1 MLSDEENTKS
11 LITKL
16 HKEFQ
21 CCVHQEE
28 IPPST
33 FTATLFPNQLEQ
45 RPDKYEEKNP
55 REQSLQFPQ
64 LFFVARCLLIW
75 SRLMTDNQKLFLL
88 EPRKK
93 RIESFSADTKILTL
107 QFLFEIVIPPEFS
120 RLQIV
125 IIVYLRSV
133 LFRWWHDDE
142 TRQYFLTTFCMLQ
155 YNSDYF

>member
-45 RPDKYEEKNP
+45 RPDKYEEKKFRKSKAYNFP
-55 REQSLQFPQ
+55 NFFSLRAACWF
-64 LFFVARCLLIW
+64 
-75 SRLMTDNQKLFLL
+75 
-88 EPRKK
+88 E
-93 RIESFSADTKILTL
+93 AD
-107 QFLFEIVIPPEFS
+107 
-120 RLQIV
+120 
-125 IIVYLRSV
+125 
-133 LFRWWHDDE
+133 
-142 TRQYFLTTFCMLQ
+142 
-155 YNSDYF
+155 

>member
-21 CCVHQEE
+21 CCVHREE

-64 LFFVARCLLIW
+64 LFFVARCLLI
-75 SRLMTDNQKLFLL
+75 
-88 EPRKK
+88 
-93 RIESFSADTKILTL
+93 
-107 QFLFEIVIPPEFS
+107 
-120 RLQIV
+120 
-125 IIVYLRSV
+125 
-133 LFRWWHDDE
+133 
-142 TRQYFLTTFCMLQ
+142 
-155 YNSDYF
+155 